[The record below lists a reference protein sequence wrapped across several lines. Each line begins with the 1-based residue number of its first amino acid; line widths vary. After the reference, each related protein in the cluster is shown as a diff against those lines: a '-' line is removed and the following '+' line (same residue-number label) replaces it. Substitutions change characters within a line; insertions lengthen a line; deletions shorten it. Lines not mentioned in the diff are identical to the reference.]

1 MRIKGKPFD
10 LKMKIQRFKKGYCD
24 LDVWNI
30 NTFIEEKLVAI
41 LKEYRERHIGYPISI
56 EQEEWD
62 ETIDRM
68 IFLLTEMN
76 EYTCSLNCDEINIKD
91 YNKISRY
98 RNKCKNEF
106 YHLLKKWHWD
116 LWD

>member
-1 MRIKGKPFD
+1 MNMNNVKFN
-10 LKMKIQRFKKGYCD
+10 LKMKLQRLNKGYCD

-41 LKEYRERHIGYPISI
+41 LKEYKKTSMGHPTGIN
-56 EQEEWD
+56 QEEWD
-62 ETIDRM
+62 KIIDRM

-76 EYTCSLNCDEINIKD
+76 EDTCSFKYEEDNLVN
-91 YNKISRY
+91 YNKKAKY

-106 YHLLKKWHWD
+106 YDLLKKWHWE